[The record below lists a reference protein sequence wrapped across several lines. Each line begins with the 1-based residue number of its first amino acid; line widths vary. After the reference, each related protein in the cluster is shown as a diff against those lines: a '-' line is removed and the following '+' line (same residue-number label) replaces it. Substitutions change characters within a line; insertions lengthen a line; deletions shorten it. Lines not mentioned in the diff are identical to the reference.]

1 MCSRAVLPTAPEEQL
16 YTAKSFFCR
25 TTGAAAQEYAKGRA
39 MNWPVEAFLPPLL
52 QTAYLCGMKTL
63 APVWSNGMIFI
74 TGIHTEADRKRIL
87 KQAEEHA
94 ARLLN
99 EINACAEN

>member
-1 MCSRAVLPTAPEEQL
+1 MQEMKRHVSVRPAR
-16 YTAKSFFCR
+16 KSD
-25 TTGAAAQEYAKGRA
+25 AADIARLVVMA
-39 MNWPVEAFLPPLL
+39 WPVEAFLPPLL

-74 TGIHTEADRKRIL
+74 PGVHTEADRKRIL

>member
-1 MCSRAVLPTAPEEQL
+1 
-16 YTAKSFFCR
+16 
-25 TTGAAAQEYAKGRA
+25 
-39 MNWPVEAFLPPLL
+39 
-52 QTAYLCGMKTL
+52 
-63 APVWSNGMIFI
+63 MIFI
-74 TGIHTEADRKRIL
+74 PGVHTEADRKRIL